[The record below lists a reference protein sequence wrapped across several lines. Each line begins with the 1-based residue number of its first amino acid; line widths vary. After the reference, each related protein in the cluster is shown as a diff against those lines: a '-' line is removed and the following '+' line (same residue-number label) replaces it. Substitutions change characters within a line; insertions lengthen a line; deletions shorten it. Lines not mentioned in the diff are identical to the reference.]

1 MIQVRFST
9 FEFDADHDKWVER
22 LVAEL
27 LAGPDEV
34 TVSGPHAEWVDL
46 DISILDP
53 ETGQQITRGDDP
65 ERWARLLPLA
75 YRAGDLGVEVAE
87 VETAEPVG
95 VAFHIAAS

>member
-9 FEFDADHDKWVER
+9 FEFDADQDRWVER
-22 LVAEL
+22 PIAEL
-27 LAGPDEV
+27 LADSDEV

-53 ETGQQITRGDDP
+53 KTGRQVTLGEDP

-75 YRAGDLGVEVAE
+75 YRAGDVSVEVAE
-87 VETAEPVG
+87 VMTAAPVG
-95 VAFHIAAS
+95 AAFHIAAS